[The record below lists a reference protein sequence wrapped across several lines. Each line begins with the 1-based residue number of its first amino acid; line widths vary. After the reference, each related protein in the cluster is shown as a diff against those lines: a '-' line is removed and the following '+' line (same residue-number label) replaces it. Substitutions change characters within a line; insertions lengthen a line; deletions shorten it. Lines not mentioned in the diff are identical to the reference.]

1 MIRDMLKDKIIRN
14 IQTLFEAEQEKKE
27 RKELEKKKE
36 YNERLIKDGIIRVSG
51 HFLSKKKI
59 IMGLKE

>member
-14 IQTLFEAEQEKKE
+14 IQTLFEAEEEKE